1 MPFVPSRSTRPVQL
15 SPTLRS
21 QEVYPFVRL
30 NEAVAARRAE
40 GLEVIDFGMGDPREP
55 TDPAILQALRDGV
68 RERMGYPAAAGLPEL
83 REAIAAWV
91 GRRFGTHLDPDR
103 HVIPTLGSKEAIYS
117 FAQVVLD
124 VGGGRDAV
132 VVTEPGYPVPG
143 RGAAFAGARVVE
155 LSLREEN
162 GFLPALDEVADDVWR
177 RAAVVWLNTPNNPT
191 GAVAPLAF
199 LEELAA
205 LAREHG
211 FVLASDEAYT
221 ELWFDEPPPSALQL
235 DDWTNVVAFNTLS
248 KRSSMTGF
256 RSGFVAGD
264 PDLIAALRRFRPN
277 VGTAPQ
283 EFVQRASVVAW
294 GEEAHVV
301 RAREA
306 YARKRALLL
315 DVLGRMGLR
324 NAGGPTTMYLW
335 IALPSGESSEE
346 HAARLVEHGIVVAPG
361 AYLGPSGE
369 GYVRYALVPT
379 DEECVR
385 AVAILEDAL

>member
-1 MPFVPSRSTRPVQL
+1 VPL

-21 QEVYPFVRL
+21 QETYPFVRL
-30 NEAVAARRAE
+30 NEAAAARRAA
-40 GLEVIDFGMGDPREP
+40 GHDVVDFGMGDPREP

-83 REAIAAWV
+83 RGAIAAWV
-91 GRRFGTHLDPDR
+91 GRRFEVTLDPAR

-124 VGGGRDAV
+124 RDSRDTV

-155 LSLREEN
+155 LPLLEEN
-162 GFLPALDEVADDVWR
+162 GFLPAIDDVADDVWD
-177 RAAVVWLNTPNNPT
+177 RASLVWLNTPNNPT
-191 GAVAPLAF
+191 GAVASPDF
-199 LEELAA
+199 
-205 LAREHG
+205 LARLAGLARAHD
-211 FVLASDEAYT
+211 FVLASDEAYS
-221 ELWFDEPPPSALQL
+221 ELWFDQPPPSALEL
-235 DDWTNVVAFNTLS
+235 DDWTNVVVFNTLS

-264 PDLIAALRRFRPN
+264 PDLITALRRFRPN
-277 VGTAPQ
+277 LGTAPQ
-283 EFVQRASVVAW
+283 EFVQRASVIAW
-294 GEEAHVV
+294 GDEEHVI

-315 DVLGRMGLR
+315 DVLLRKGLR
-324 NAGGPTTMYLW
+324 DAGGASTMYLW
-335 IALPSGESSEE
+335 IGVPDGETSEA
-346 HAARLVEHGIVVAPG
+346 HAERLLRHGIVVAPG
-361 AYLGPSGE
+361 SYLGPSGE

-379 DEECVR
+379 EDDCR
-385 AVAILEDAL
+385 QAVAMLEDAL